1 MSVGGVF
8 VSKSGKRFGSFW
20 LRGFQERV
28 LGIIGGFI
36 SGGVGPGV
44 VLVSA
49 PTGAGKSLCLLLGYE
64 VFREAGLRGFGCLG
78 LYPSNEL
85 LDDQFRS
92 VGNIVERALGYGLS
106 VFGDWRDRVFRLY
119 VGPGGEK
126 LVLARISGRI
136 LGELGETGG
145 FRGLGHLDMLVRISG
160 ELMRIDPD
168 YSVVL
173 ATPDLFYYVL
183 LGVYGDYE
191 RTARYIS
198 SILEGVEPRI
208 TGLKDRLARLG
219 TVNLRLGSKPIVF
232 FDEYHSWG
240 LLDYLSSLALV
251 KLFVESGSLTI
262 LSTATPIP
270 GVENH
275 LEALDVPVVGKVE
288 ESGSGGGDLVKL
300 PARIT
305 FYGYGRGDAVEAGRP
320 GLINIYTVQKLMP
333 AHVRRHGREAVE
345 YAEEAGAQALV
356 VLDRISYT
364 LETSAV
370 LEEMLGADKVAVV
383 TGMIVRGSPGKA
395 LVITGNKA
403 IELGIDNPR
412 ALSGIIAAKTYS
424 SLIQRIG
431 RIGRR
436 RYGGVGEAH
445 IQVVLS
451 EKKLHDLVT
460 RLGGRSRVE
469 YRELASALNEIMPSE
484 PRMTYL
490 ADKPLGR
497 AYIELLLHIHR
508 YASNIIYR
516 GGVPVEKPRPPPIS
530 GELRRILRNMGDKAV
545 EALSLRTGGIQVK
558 YRFKNTGQTRVYDL
572 FTILRNFEIHDIITE
587 EDEPVIILEETPVTN
602 PQPIEAL
609 LKHSPRKP
617 LLETSLLSRIIKIHL
632 NPFKP
637 IIYSPRTTRA
647 ITNTILKNTEA
658 KITETL
664 KQQPATITTSSSPQE
679 EKIYKLLTYTSTTI
693 PAKHRNKTKAYILL
707 NKNTILPYILKQ

>member
-1 MSVGGVF
+1 MVLVHDLSVGGVF

-28 LGIIGGFI
+28 LSIIGGFV

-251 KLFVESGSLTI
+251 KLFAESGSLTI

-270 GVENH
+270 GIEKH

-305 FYGYGRGDAVEAGRP
+305 FYWYGRGDAVEAGRP
-320 GLINIYTVQKLMP
+320 GLINIYTVQKLMST
-333 AHVRRHGREAVE
+333 HVRLHSREAVE
-345 YAEEAGAQALV
+345 YAEKAGAQALV

-370 LEEMLGADKVAVV
+370 LEELLGGGWQCIVNV
-383 TGMIVRGSPGKA
+383 TGGSK
-395 LVITGNKA
+395 
-403 IELGIDNPR
+403 
-412 ALSGIIAAKTYS
+412 
-424 SLIQRIG
+424 
-431 RIGRR
+431 
-436 RYGGVGEAH
+436 GVGYCGRCPACL
-445 IQVVLS
+445 IYGFAVQ
-451 EKKLHDLVT
+451 
-460 RLGGRSRVE
+460 GGDYNVKSRVE
-469 YRELASALNEIMPSE
+469 GDVYYAVVREEDATFTFTRNAVDEALHVTGQALLQD
-484 PRMTYL
+484 R
-490 ADKPLGR
+490 AVKPGVLFVGKI
-497 AYIELLLHIHR
+497 ALKNLTWNELLLVLYSLATIDRLGAVQTHFGR
-508 YASNIIYR
+508 
-516 GGVPVEKPRPPPIS
+516 V
-530 GELRRILRNMGDKAV
+530 AV
-545 EALSLRTGGIQVK
+545 EIAGLIAAPYEVGSGYEAALK
-558 YRFKNTGQTRVYDL
+558 
-572 FTILRNFEIHDIITE
+572 ILSSA
-587 EDEPVIILEETPVTN
+587 PKTPE
-602 PQPIEAL
+602 EAL
-609 LKHSPRKP
+609 TIYKGYIREIGKATPYAKYCISSGIA
-617 LLETSLLSRIIKIHL
+617 ETVR
-632 NPFKP
+632 
-637 IIYSPRTTRA
+637 REA
-647 ITNTILKNTEA
+647 DLKNIAREA
-658 KITETL
+658 WSDAK
-664 KQQPATITTSSSPQE
+664 
-679 EKIYKLLTYTSTTI
+679 
-693 PAKHRNKTKAYILL
+693 AKHDELAKLAGREGKK
-707 NKNTILPYILKQ
+707 KGKK